1 MNGSPIDMTRQGM
14 TGNQFQYAGQLKCVE
29 SGSCG
34 FSVRVIPYHP
44 DVRVPFE
51 HPWAGWAE

>member
-1 MNGSPIDMTRQGM
+1 MACRFMTQQGM